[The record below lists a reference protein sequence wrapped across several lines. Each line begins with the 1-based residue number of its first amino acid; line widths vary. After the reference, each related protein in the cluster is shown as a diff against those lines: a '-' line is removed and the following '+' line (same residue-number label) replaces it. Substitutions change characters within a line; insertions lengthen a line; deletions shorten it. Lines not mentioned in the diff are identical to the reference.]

1 MAATHLEMRR
11 QPVTF
16 TNVMRI
22 KPVNLKRHLTA
33 IGSILLLSGL
43 VMGAI
48 VPGARAELAP
58 PELLDK
64 LRSAT
69 QDEAQKIEREVE
81 TVWARS
87 GSPAM
92 DLLLKR
98 GRDALEAGNIPLAI
112 DHLTALTD
120 HAPDFAEGYHM
131 RAQAYFRAELYGPA
145 LDDLETTLALNPD
158 NYNAIFGFGVMVQEF
173 GDLRRAAELY
183 RRVLAIHPNHEN
195 AQSALAA
202 MKRDGVGREL

>member
-1 MAATHLEMRR
+1 MAATRLEMRR

-16 TNVMRI
+16 TVVMRI

-64 LRSAT
+64 LSSAT

>member
-69 QDEAQKIEREVE
+69 QDEAEKIEREVE